1 MTYYIL
7 NVEYCQK
14 SGHDGPTKRS
24 EITFSSI
31 FGEKKGPFSVQI
43 GINLYFVFF
52 LLELN
57 KISLE
62 GISLLKIQK
71 FLSWAGK
78 SDLRSLT
85 SIMSSA

>member
-31 FGEKKGPFSVQI
+31 FGEKTLIFGPNRNKSILCFFFA
-43 GINLYFVFF
+43 GI
-52 LLELN
+52 E
-57 KISLE
+57 
-62 GISLLKIQK
+62 
-71 FLSWAGK
+71 
-78 SDLRSLT
+78 
-85 SIMSSA
+85 